1 MCYIFYSLPVGQFP
15 VFVSLDKGSGFLS
28 VLMATAISFVKHLYA
43 KSSVKRFVADVL
55 ILKAWFLLSHGKPLS
70 AVIVLNFVSP
80 C

>member
-1 MCYIFYSLPVGQFP
+1 
-15 VFVSLDKGSGFLS
+15 
-28 VLMATAISFVKHLYA
+28 MATAISFVKHLYA

>member
-1 MCYIFYSLPVGQFP
+1 
-15 VFVSLDKGSGFLS
+15 
-28 VLMATAISFVKHLYA
+28 
-43 KSSVKRFVADVL
+43 VKRFVADVL